1 MLKTTIMSAAIA
13 VTSILSPAAA
23 QDNYPQRPITL
34 IIPFAP
40 GGSTDILGRLLA
52 EEMSNRLGQPVIVEN
67 KAGAGGNIGGSYVAR
82 AKPDGYTLMV
92 AAAGP
97 TVINPS
103 LYDNMQFSPVTDLR
117 PITALTR
124 EHNVMAVNA
133 SSPITTLKE
142 FITYAKDKPVTFG
155 SSGTGSPSH
164 LSGELMNHMLGLE
177 MTHIAYK
184 GSGPA
189 VVDLLAGHITV
200 MIDNMPPLMPH
211 IQNGTLRAIA
221 VPSPERTDALPN
233 TPTFKEAGVDDFVVM
248 AWKGLMAP
256 AGTPDAIVQK
266 IYDTATDILAMPVM
280 QTRLAEMGAE
290 PYGNTPEQFAQQIK
304 DETQWWAEIIKRTGT
319 TLN

>member
-1 MLKTTIMSAAIA
+1 MLRGNLLAATLVFA
-13 VTSILSPAAA
+13 SIISPASAK
-23 QDNYPQRPITL
+23 DDYPQRPVTL
-34 IIPFAP
+34 VIPFAP

-52 EEMSNRLGQPVIVEN
+52 EEMSKRLGQPVIVEN
-67 KAGAGGNIGGSYVAR
+67 KAGAAGNIGGSYVAR

-103 LYDNMQFSPVTDLR
+103 LYQNMQFSPVTDLA

-133 SSPITTLKE
+133 ATPINTLEE
-142 FITYAKDKPVTFG
+142 FIAYAKEKPVTFG
-155 SSGTGSPSH
+155 SPGTGTPSH
-164 LSGELMNHMLGLE
+164 LSGELFNHMQGLD
-177 MTHIAYK
+177 MTHVAYK

-200 MIDNMPPLMPH
+200 MIDNMPPLMAY
-211 IQNGTLRAIA
+211 IQSGALRPIA
-221 VPSPERTDALPN
+221 VPSPERSAALPD
-233 TPTFKEAGVDDFVVM
+233 TPTFKEAGVDNFSVM

-256 AGTPDAIVQK
+256 AGTPDSIIQK
-266 IYDTATDILAMPVM
+266 LYSVSTDILATPAM
-280 QTRLAEMGAE
+280 QARLAELGAE
-290 PYGNTPEQFAQQIK
+290 PHGNTPEEFAQQIK
-304 DETQWWAEIIKRTGT
+304 DETQWWAELIERTGT

>member
-1 MLKTTIMSAAIA
+1 MLRGNLLAATLA
-13 VTSILSPAAA
+13 FASIISPASAK
-23 QDNYPQRPITL
+23 DDYPQRPVTL
-34 IIPFAP
+34 VIPFAP

-52 EEMSNRLGQPVIVEN
+52 EEMSKRLGQPVIVEN
-67 KAGAGGNIGGSYVAR
+67 KAGAAGNIGGSYVAR

-103 LYDNMQFSPVTDLR
+103 LYQNMQFSPVTDLA

-133 SSPITTLKE
+133 ATPINTLEE
-142 FITYAKDKPVTFG
+142 FIAYAKEKPVTFG
-155 SSGTGSPSH
+155 SPGTGTPSH
-164 LSGELMNHMLGLE
+164 LSGELFNHMQGLD
-177 MTHIAYK
+177 MTHVAYK

-200 MIDNMPPLMPH
+200 MIDNMPPLMAY
-211 IQNGTLRAIA
+211 IQSGALRPIA
-221 VPSPERTDALPN
+221 VPSPERSAALPD
-233 TPTFKEAGVDDFVVM
+233 TPTFKEAGVDDFSVM

-256 AGTPDAIVQK
+256 AGTPDSIIQK
-266 IYDTATDILAMPVM
+266 LYSVSTDILATPAM
-280 QTRLAEMGAE
+280 QARLTELGAE
-290 PYGNTPEQFAQQIK
+290 PHGNTPEEFAQQIK
-304 DETQWWAEIIKRTGT
+304 DETQWWAELIERTGT